1 MWNSKTCIKFLHVW
15 YNSETFGL
23 SYVGLYSTGRG
34 CKDGIHVRDLVEETP
49 VKDKGEAGVGRTF
62 RVRLGLKPI
71 KGEKEQRNR

>member
-1 MWNSKTCIKFLHVW
+1 M
-15 YNSETFGL
+15 
-23 SYVGLYSTGRG
+23 YSTGRG

-49 VKDKGEAGVGRTF
+49 VKDKGEAEVGRTF